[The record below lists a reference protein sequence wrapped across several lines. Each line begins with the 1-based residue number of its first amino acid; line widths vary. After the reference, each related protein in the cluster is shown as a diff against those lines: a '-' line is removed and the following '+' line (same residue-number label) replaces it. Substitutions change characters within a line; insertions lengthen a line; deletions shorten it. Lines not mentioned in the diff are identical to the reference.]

1 MATETKKVIV
11 GPNNPLQ
18 ITDVNRTFDEVEV
31 QSGGVI
37 SVSTTADVEIT
48 TLKVD

>member
-1 MATETKKVIV
+1 MATTPPSVIV

-18 ITDVNRTFDEVEV
+18 ITDDNRTFDKVEV
-31 QSGGVI
+31 QAGGVI
-37 SVSTTADVEIT
+37 SVSTTADVDIT